1 MTDYEFDGWD
11 YQPLIRQGEPRAVLF
26 TVEGE
31 PIVKGRPRFTRSGHA
46 YTPKATKDAEARV
59 GDAYQAEMFTGNIGV
74 ELHFFQGSR
83 ARKDIDNMVKLVL
96 DGLNGVAWPDDLA
109 VSVCLARRVYTT
121 KEKARTVVRVFNVS
135 EGVDE

>member
-1 MTDYEFDGWD
+1 MTFEFDGWD
-11 YQPLIRQGEPRAVLF
+11 YQPLIRQGEPRAYLF
-26 TVEGE
+26 TLEGE

-59 GDAYQAEMFTGNIGV
+59 ADAYQGDMFTGNIGV

-96 DGLNGVAWPDDLA
+96 DGLNGVAWPDDVQ
-109 VSVCLARRVYTT
+109 VSVCLARRVYTV
-121 KEKARTVVRVFNVS
+121 KDKARTVVRVFNVS
-135 EGVDE
+135 EGVDD